1 MRKKCKQIGEK
12 LGEVGIY
19 DYICSG
25 KSYVYCD
32 I

>member
-1 MRKKCKQIGEK
+1 MHLECKQIGEK
-12 LGEVGIY
+12 LGKVVNY

-25 KSYVYCD
+25 KSCAYCD